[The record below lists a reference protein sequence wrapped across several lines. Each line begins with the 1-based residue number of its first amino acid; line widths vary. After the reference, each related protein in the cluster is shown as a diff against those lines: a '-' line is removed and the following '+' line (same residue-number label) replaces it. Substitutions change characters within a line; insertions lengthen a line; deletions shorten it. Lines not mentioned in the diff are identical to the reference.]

1 MSTPGAGPSSP
12 KINPIPKR
20 SKWDDVGEDEPPIH
34 IVPKKRSK
42 KSARVRE
49 PSPDVPALSREP
61 EEENSTPTA
70 PRALRP
76 DASPPRTAISTRSR
90 FVPPRTAHPAIQP
103 CRSVYSYER
112 LNHIEEGTYGVV
124 FRARDKETGEIVA
137 LKKLKLDE
145 EKNGF
150 PITSLREVMAL
161 MVCKHEHVV
170 GVREIVVG
178 DTLTQVFIV
187 MDFIEHDLKQL
198 LTQMP
203 KPFLQS
209 EIKTLLRQL
218 ISAVAHCH
226 ANWVLHRDLK
236 TSNLLMNNRGQIKVA
251 DFGLARTFGDPL
263 GDMTQL
269 VVTLWYRAPE
279 LLLGEAAYST
289 AVDMWS
295 VGCIFGELLLHE
307 PLFQAKGEMELLSM
321 IFKLLGH
328 PDETSW
334 PGFSKLP
341 LARTVNISAGWPST
355 LRTRFPH
362 LTRAGLDLLSS
373 LLAYDPSQ
381 RISAEDALNHPYF
394 FESPLP
400 KHPSLFGSFPSLAA
414 GEKRR
419 KPDSP
424 SAPNRVADYKL
435 LMDFDLP

>member
-1 MSTPGAGPSSP
+1 MATPGAGEQNLPLHPS
-12 KINPIPKR
+12 R
-20 SKWDDVGEDEPPIH
+20 SKWDDVEEEPPIH
-34 IVPKKRSK
+34 IVPKKRPK
-42 KSARVRE
+42 KSARVRQ

-61 EEENSTPTA
+61 EEEPIPQIT

-76 DASPPRTAISTRSR
+76 AGNSPPRPTISTRSR

-103 CRSVYSYER
+103 CRSVYCYER

-178 DTLTQVFIV
+178 ETLTQVFIV

-226 ANWVLHRDLK
+226 TNWVLHRDLK

-279 LLLGEAAYST
+279 LLLGETAYST

-328 PDETSW
+328 PDESSW

-341 LARTVNISAGWPST
+341 LAKTVNISAATPST
-355 LRTRFPH
+355 LPIRFPQ

-373 LLAYDPSQ
+373 LLAYDPAQ

-394 FESPLP
+394 SESPLP

-414 GEKRR
+414 GEKKR

-424 SAPNRVADYKL
+424 SAPGRVADYKL

>member
-1 MSTPGAGPSSP
+1 MSTPGAGT
-12 KINPIPKR
+12 
-20 SKWDDVGEDEPPIH
+20 SKWDDVGEEEQPIH

-42 KSARVRE
+42 KSARVRQ

-61 EEENSTPTA
+61 EEESAGHAA

-76 DASPPRTAISTRSR
+76 GASPPRVEAVSTRSR
-90 FVPPRTAHPAIQP
+90 FVPLRTAHPAIQP

-203 KPFLQS
+203 APFLQS

-341 LARTVNISAGWPST
+341 LARTVNISAGC
-355 LRTRFPH
+355 
-362 LTRAGLDLLSS
+362 
-373 LLAYDPSQ
+373 
-381 RISAEDALNHPYF
+381 
-394 FESPLP
+394 ESPLP

-424 SAPNRVADYKL
+424 SAPGRMADYKL